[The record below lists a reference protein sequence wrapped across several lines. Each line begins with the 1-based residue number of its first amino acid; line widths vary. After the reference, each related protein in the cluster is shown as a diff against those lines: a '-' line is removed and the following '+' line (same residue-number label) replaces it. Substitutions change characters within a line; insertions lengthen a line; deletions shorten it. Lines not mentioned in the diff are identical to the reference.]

1 MILNTPSLPHSLTPS
16 LPHSFTPLAPQL
28 PMKKDAVL
36 VVEDELHLATGIR
49 YALERE
55 NYAVTT
61 VDDGPSAL
69 ELLRDD
75 PARFDLIVLDLMLP
89 GMSGYTVCETL
100 RNNKNFTPVL
110 ILSARTLSEDRTR
123 GFDVG
128 ANQYLTKPFELD
140 EFLARVRNLIAF
152 HRRQNAMLEEAQNAA
167 KKEEPEPVIH
177 LKSLEFGGAHVNF
190 ETFEVRVGSE
200 TTRSQR
206 TFRLTHMEIRVLQ
219 YFAEHPNRLIPKEEL
234 LEKVWD
240 VRGLLNTRE
249 PDQFILRLR
258 KIFEPDPSEPI
269 YFLTVRNAGYRF
281 SPDGEG

>member
-1 MILNTPSLPHSLTPS
+1 MST
-16 LPHSFTPLAPQL
+16 AP
-28 PMKKDAVL
+28 KDKIL

-49 YALERE
+49 FALERE
-55 NYAVTT
+55 HYAVTT

-69 ELLRDD
+69 ELLHDA

-100 RNNKNFTPVL
+100 RKNNNFTPVL

-140 EFLARVRNLIAF
+140 EFLSRVRNLIAF
-152 HRRQNAMLEEAQNAA
+152 HRRQNTLLAEARGAGSG
-167 KKEEPEPVIH
+167 KETEAPPPVEH
-177 LKSLEFGGAHVNF
+177 AKSLEFGDARIDF
-190 ETFEVRVGSE
+190 ETFEAFIGTKIV
-200 TTRSQR
+200 
-206 TFRLTHMEIRVLQ
+206 RLTHMEIRLLQ

-240 VRGLLNTRE
+240 ISGFLNTRT

-269 YFLTVRNAGYRF
+269 YFLTFRNAGYRF
-281 SPDGEG
+281 VPEPNK